1 MVRAFR
7 CLTLICT
14 IAAPLTTS
22 TAMAEA
28 SPATP
33 CRPGYVWRE
42 AFAGDYVCV
51 TPEVRAQ
58 AQIDNSTIDRTQPDG
73 AYGPQTCKSGYV
85 WREASPKDTVCV
97 TPEIRAATAEDN
109 RLAASRL
116 AGATAIPPAAKV
128 REAPVV
134 HRNPGD
140 LPAHGTPV
148 PMGPPENSRCRDYA
162 NQAVA
167 DFKTMQSAPKCA
179 IPPDGRWQG
188 KWQKHYDWCV
198 SASAAAISNEMHQR
212 SAHLLACGATHS
224 L

>member
-7 CLTLICT
+7 CLALICAT
-14 IAAPLTTS
+14 AAPLTTT
-22 TAMAEA
+22 TAMGQAG
-28 SPATP
+28 PATP

-51 TPEVRAQ
+51 APDVRAQ
-58 AQIDNSTIDRTQPDG
+58 AQIDNNVTDRTQPDG

-97 TPEIRAATAEDN
+97 TPEIRAATAADN
-109 RLAASRL
+109 RLAGSRQVGAS
-116 AGATAIPPAAKV
+116 IPPAAKV
-128 REAPVV
+128 REIPPL
-134 HRNPGD
+134 HSNPAD

-167 DFKTMQSAPKCA
+167 DFKTMQAAPKCT
-179 IPPDGRWQG
+179 IPADGRWQPN
-188 KWQKHYDWCV
+188 WHKHYDWC
-198 SASAAAISNEMHQR
+198 ASATPAAISNEMHQR
-212 SAHLLACGATHS
+212 SAHLLACGAAHS